1 MMETERVVTVQT
13 QVPIQLR
20 KEMQR
25 LITDGWYRSE
35 DDLILDALR
44 RFLSTHQADLLTQQI
59 REDVEWGL
67 YGQE

>member
-1 MMETERVVTVQT
+1 METERVVTVQT

-44 RFLSTHQADLLTQQI
+44 RFLSTHRADLLTQQI
-59 REDVEWGL
+59 REDIEWGL

>member
-1 MMETERVVTVQT
+1 METERMVTVET

-20 KEMQR
+20 KEMQQLVR
-25 LITDGWYRSE
+25 DGWYTDE
-35 DDLILDALR
+35 NELILDALR
-44 RFLSTHQADLLTQQI
+44 RFLSVHRTELLTEQV

>member
-1 MMETERVVTVQT
+1 METERVVTVQT

-44 RFLSTHQADLLTQQI
+44 RFLSTHRADLLTQQI
-59 REDVEWGL
+59 REDIEWGL
-67 YGQE
+67 YGHE

>member
-1 MMETERVVTVQT
+1 MEAEQVVTVKT
-13 QVPIQLR
+13 QVPIQIR

-25 LITDGWYRSE
+25 LIKDGWYMNE

>member
-1 MMETERVVTVQT
+1 MEAERVVTVET

-20 KEMQR
+20 KEMQQ
-25 LITDGWYRSE
+25 LVHAGWYTDE
-35 DDLILDALR
+35 NELILDALR
-44 RFLSTHQADLLTQQI
+44 RFLSVHRTELLTEQI

>member
-1 MMETERVVTVQT
+1 METERVVTVKT
-13 QVPIQLR
+13 QVPIQIR

-44 RFLSTHQADLLTQQI
+44 RFLSTHRADLLTQQI
-59 REDVEWGL
+59 REDIEWGL